1 MVIVQDVFLCYL
13 EKMLTYLN
21 GAYLRE
27 EEAKIP
33 VSDLGLL
40 RGYGVF
46 DYLRTYN
53 GQPFRLWDHLL
64 RLKSSAEQIGLHMP
78 NTLEE
83 IQQIVEELLEKNGFK
98 ESSIKIIVTGG
109 ISADQL
115 LPEKKSSLII
125 MVYPFKPFPK
135 EHYNKGIKVI
145 STRNLRPF
153 PAAKTTNYISAIF
166 ALQKAREKGAQDALY
181 VNAQE
186 QILETT
192 TSNFFGFKDGVL
204 ITSASEEILMG
215 ITREVVLSLDLFP
228 TEIRPI
234 LYSEKLDEAF
244 ITSSNKEILPV
255 VQIDEMIIG
264 QGIVGKNTKLIMS
277 AFQDAVRAK
286 NATP

>member
-1 MVIVQDVFLCYL
+1 MVIVQDVFLCYAQ
-13 EKMLTYLN
+13 EMLTYLN
-21 GAYLRE
+21 GTYLRD

-33 VSDLGLL
+33 VSDLGLV

-64 RLKSSAEQIGLHMP
+64 RLKSSAEQIGLHVP

-83 IQQIVEELLEKNGFK
+83 IQKIVEELLEKNGYK

-125 MVYPFKPFPK
+125 MVYPFKAFPK
-135 EHYNKGIKVI
+135 EHYNKGIKII

-153 PAAKTTNYISAIF
+153 PAAKTTNYIAAIF
-166 ALQKAREKGAQDALY
+166 ALQQAREKGAQDALY

-204 ITSASEEILMG
+204 ITSASDEILLG
-215 ITREVVLSLDLFP
+215 ITREVVLSLALFP
-228 TEIRPI
+228 IEIRPI

-244 ITSSNKEILPV
+244 ITSSNKEIVPV

-264 QGIVGKNTKLIMS
+264 KGVVGENTKKVMS
-277 AFQDAVRAK
+277 SFQDAVRLK
-286 NATP
+286 DRV